1 MLHQCRQQYHN
12 HQHYQE
18 ERHLRQLAASN
29 QPRSPLRQ
37 LFPAKPTTTT
47 TTTTI
52 TTKMSAA
59 DSRKRIPWNGGSI
72 PADACYL
79 APEVFEARC
88 KYKYSLFKRKNNCHS
103 YAIVLFHTHTD
114 GKRTT
119 RSKHA
124 DTNVGGDPGSRY
136 GRDAALHGHQ
146 GEVKEDEEARNDSEY
161 SEEEE
166 ATSPSLVPSEDTKE
180 KEGSKA
186 TRVVSAGDVARTA
199 KAGGAKKMVRLDL
212 EFDHDSIHR
221 NNTSTG
227 TSPRAPCPAS
237 PAPAAA
243 RPAEGVRA
251 LTPPPPSPPPPP
263 PPASWTSTSA

>member
-37 LFPAKPTTTT
+37 LFPAKPTTT

-103 YAIVLFHTHTD
+103 YAIVLFHTQTAREPPGRSMPTPMWVGIRGRGMGGMLHSMVTR
-114 GKRTT
+114 GRSRRMRRRTMT
-119 RSKHA
+119 RSTRRRRRRHHHHSFPRR
-124 DTNVGGDPGSRY
+124 TR
-136 GRDAALHGHQ
+136 RRRR
-146 GEVKEDEEARNDSEY
+146 ARRRR
-161 SEEEE
+161 
-166 ATSPSLVPSEDTKE
+166 
-180 KEGSKA
+180 G
-186 TRVVSAGDVARTA
+186 
-199 KAGGAKKMVRLDL
+199 
-212 EFDHDSIHR
+212 
-221 NNTSTG
+221 
-227 TSPRAPCPAS
+227 
-237 PAPAAA
+237 
-243 RPAEGVRA
+243 
-251 LTPPPPSPPPPP
+251 
-263 PPASWTSTSA
+263 W